1 MGLQSPAPIPDFA
14 MIRKRE
20 SHYPPT
26 LFPSFK
32 GWFSGMSQGDLTE
45 QMDSHLRAW
54 QDSGVEWLPLAG
66 GPLIVPPAVTSSPNE
81 MPRVATT
88 LGSSFQNAGQAPTAG
103 AVFAGSPNSPAR
115 LQSSGSASSGG
126 LSSGPAALFPQEQM
140 ASPPPRNEDGPPILE
155 LPVLEDY
162 QRERALK
169 DLAHKVSQCKKCP
182 DLVRTR
188 TRTVFGTGPI
198 SPGLCVIGEAPGF
211 NEDQQGEPFVGPAG
225 EMLTR
230 MLAACGFS
238 RQEIYICNILRC
250 RPPENRPPLPD
261 EAANCRPF
269 LVQTLELVRPKHIC
283 LMGGSATKYLLQR
296 DEFIGQLRGR
306 ELNWRGIPVTA
317 TYHPSY
323 LLRTPA
329 KKHDAWADLQGMLL
343 RMGRT
348 LPGK

>member
-1 MGLQSPAPIPDFA
+1 M
-14 MIRKRE
+14 
-20 SHYPPT
+20 
-26 LFPSFK
+26 
-32 GWFSGMSQGDLTE
+32 
-45 QMDSHLRAW
+45 
-54 QDSGVEWLPLAG
+54 
-66 GPLIVPPAVTSSPNE
+66 
-81 MPRVATT
+81 
-88 LGSSFQNAGQAPTAG
+88 
-103 AVFAGSPNSPAR
+103 
-115 LQSSGSASSGG
+115 
-126 LSSGPAALFPQEQM
+126 
-140 ASPPPRNEDGPPILE
+140 
-155 LPVLEDY
+155 LEDY
-162 QRERALK
+162 QREKALK
-169 DLAHKVSQCKKCP
+169 DLAYKVSQCKKCP

-198 SPGLCVIGEAPGF
+198 SPELCVIGEAPGF

-225 EMLTR
+225 ELLTR

-269 LVQTLELVRPKHIC
+269 LVQTMELVRPKHIC

-306 ELNWRGIPVTA
+306 ELSWRGIPVTA

-329 KKHDAWADLQGMLL
+329 KKQDAWTDLQQMIQ
-343 RMGRT
+343 RMGRS
-348 LPGK
+348 LPGKQG

>member
-1 MGLQSPAPIPDFA
+1 
-14 MIRKRE
+14 
-20 SHYPPT
+20 
-26 LFPSFK
+26 
-32 GWFSGMSQGDLTE
+32 MSQGDLME

-54 QDSGVEWLPLAG
+54 QDSGVEWLPQAG
-66 GPLIVPPAVTSSPNE
+66 GPLHIPLAVTSP
-81 MPRVATT
+81 PDQVAQTATT
-88 LGSSFQNAGQAPTAG
+88 IRANVPNAGQIGPGGAG
-103 AVFAGSPNSPAR
+103 LAASINPPAR
-115 LQSSGSASSGG
+115 SQSADLAAPKFPQTTQPDPG
-126 LSSGPAALFPQEQM
+126 ALFPREQM
-140 ASPPPRNEDGPPILE
+140 APPPQRSAEGPPIFE

-162 QRERALK
+162 QRDRALK
-169 DLAHKVSQCKKCP
+169 DLAYKVSQCKKCP

-198 SPGLCVIGEAPGF
+198 NPQLCVIGEAPGF

-230 MLAACGFS
+230 MLAACGFD

-283 LMGGSATKYLLQR
+283 LMGGSATKYLLGR

-306 ELNWRGIPVTA
+306 ELDWRGIPVTA

-323 LLRTPA
+323 LLRSPA
-329 KKHDAWADLQGMLL
+329 KKHDAWADLQQMLL

>member
-1 MGLQSPAPIPDFA
+1 
-14 MIRKRE
+14 
-20 SHYPPT
+20 
-26 LFPSFK
+26 
-32 GWFSGMSQGDLTE
+32 MSQGDLTE

-54 QDSGVEWLPLAG
+54 QDSGVEWLPRAG
-66 GPLIVPPAVTSSPNE
+66 GPLQMPPAVPGASDGA
-81 MPRVATT
+81 PRVATT
-88 LGSSFQNAGQAPTAG
+88 LGNSFQNPRQIPQEAHGIAAGQIPGARVSPLVPTHG
-103 AVFAGSPNSPAR
+103 QISPA
-115 LQSSGSASSGG
+115 G
-126 LSSGPAALFPQEQM
+126 LSSSLPDSGALFPREQM
-140 ASPPPRNEDGPPILE
+140 AAPLQRSADGPPIFE
-155 LPVLEDY
+155 LPMLEDY
-162 QRERALK
+162 QREKALK
-169 DLAHKVSQCKKCP
+169 DLAYKVSQCKKCP

-198 SPGLCVIGEAPGF
+198 NPELCVIGEAPGF

-225 EMLTR
+225 ELLTR
-230 MLAACGFS
+230 MLVACGFN

-269 LVQTLELVRPKHIC
+269 LVHTLELVRPKHIC

-306 ELNWRGIPVTA
+306 ELDWRGIPVTA

-329 KKHDAWADLQGMLL
+329 KKVDAWTDLQQMLV
-343 RMGRT
+343 RMGRPV
-348 LPGK
+348 PGK